1 MCGLQFTGLYQTHK
15 NYRFPAV
22 FQININERLA
32 VEYHLPAF
40 LRTYQTL
47 IKASVFVC
55 ACNYWCMKACLH
67 ALYLFVFL
75 LFFWWR
81 NGFTYNYIYL
91 AQTNAE
97 IKIMSAK
104 QSLWANEGHH
114 VNSSSHGAL
123 HPLRKLTAQAVPF
136 VH

>member
-1 MCGLQFTGLYQTHK
+1 MHEGVFTCSL
-15 NYRFPAV
+15 
-22 FQININERLA
+22 L
-32 VEYHLPAF
+32 
-40 LRTYQTL
+40 
-47 IKASVFVC
+47 VC
-55 ACNYWCMKACLH
+55 
-67 ALYLFVFL
+67 
-75 LFFWWR
+75 FFTFFC
-81 NGFTYNYIYL
+81 GFTYNYIYL

-104 QSLWANEGHH
+104 QSLWTNEGHH